1 MAQVDLKSLGRL
13 LQRRHAIVIALS
25 ALIGLAVLSSDGSMA
40 VDRMLRDARDTLRAH
55 PASGEVHIVEI
66 DSRSLQ
72 TISQWPWPRRNHARL
87 VDHLHEAGVRSV
99 AFDVDFSARS
109 NPGDDAVFAA
119 ALQRAGG
126 SVILASLRQHAGA
139 GSSDIIENTPIKPLR
154 DNAFTASVNIIADRD
169 GQVRTM
175 LTGLAIDGAP
185 RPALAALL
193 AESRAEIG
201 RVFRIDTSIRPET
214 IPRHSFV
221 DIVEGR
227 VPAAELAGKRI
238 LVGAT
243 AIEMGDRYAVPRHGV
258 IPGVVIQAL
267 AAETLIAGPVP
278 REWAGGWALAL
289 ALILIAATIR
299 PGRRAFRVAGFAAGG
314 LTVLALPLVAE
325 QWFAASF
332 AIAPALLALAS
343 AALLSLGFQGAGQ
356 YHQRALTDRAT
367 GLPNRAALEAEAGG
381 RPTVVVAR
389 IERFDALAAGLGPNA
404 TATLLLR
411 VADRLGF
418 EGGIVHR
425 LDESSLGWIESS
437 DRAVDLPDRLD
448 ALAALMRAPVD
459 CGRLV
464 DVALSFG
471 IADPTADGVRQQ
483 IANAAL
489 AAARAARESA
499 RWTRFVDGESEETDW
514 HLSLLG
520 ELDAAMAAGHVW
532 NAYQPK
538 LDLRTGQIVAVEAL
552 VRWDH
557 AERGRIPPDGF
568 IPLVEDHGRIGALT
582 RYVFTG
588 ALRDAALWHRA
599 GHPLGVAVNVS
610 AALLLDEA
618 FVTELAE
625 LVAGAQIP
633 ADAITIEVTETAA
646 MNQPE
651 QAIAALERWRAL
663 GVHISIDDYGT
674 GQSSLGYL
682 QKLPAS
688 ELKID
693 MSFVRTLVEDQ
704 RNAIMVRSTIA
715 MAHELGL
722 KVVAEGIEDAECLA
736 LLTGMGCDTA
746 QGWHIGKPMPAAEL
760 LEFVSREHAAAA

>member
-1 MAQVDLKSLGRL
+1 MSRLDFRLLARL
-13 LQRRHAIVIALS
+13 LQRRHAIVVALS
-25 ALIGLAVLSSDGSMA
+25 ALVGLCVLSSEGSVA
-40 VDRMLRDARDTLRAH
+40 VDRLLRDARDAVRAH

-72 TISQWPWPRRNHARL
+72 SISQWPWPRRNHARL
-87 VDHLHEAGVRSV
+87 VDRLHEARTRSV
-99 AFDVDFSARS
+99 AFDVDFSAHS
-109 NPGDDAVFAA
+109 NPADDAAFAA
-119 ALQRAGG
+119 ALERAGG
-126 SVILASLRQHAGA
+126 GIILASLRQHAGA
-139 GSSDIIENTPIKPLR
+139 GSAEIIENTPIERLR

-267 AAETLIAGPVP
+267 AAETLLAGPVP
-278 REWAGGWALAL
+278 RDLAGGWALAL
-289 ALILIAATIR
+289 TMALVAVTIR
-299 PGRRAFRVAGFAAGG
+299 PGRRAIRIAGFAGG
-314 LTVLALPLVAE
+314 AIVILALPLAAE

-343 AALLSLGFQGAGQ
+343 AGLLALGFHGAGQ
-356 YHQRALTDRAT
+356 YHRRALTDRAT
-367 GLPNRAALEAEAGG
+367 GLPNRAALEAEAEGA
-381 RPTVVVAR
+381 PVVVAR
-389 IERFDALAAGLGPNA
+389 IERFDAIAAGLGPAA

-425 LDESSLGWIESS
+425 LDEASLGWIEPAGIESG
-437 DRAVDLPDRLD
+437 LPDRLE

-464 DVALSFG
+464 DVTLSFG
-471 IADPTADGVRQQ
+471 IADPVAEGMRQQ

-489 AAARAARESA
+489 AAARAAREGA
-499 RWTRFVDGESEETDW
+499 RWARFAEGESEETDW

-538 LDLRTGQIVAVEAL
+538 LDLHAGRIVAVEAL

-557 AERGRIPPDGF
+557 AERGRIAPDAF

-610 AALLLDEA
+610 AALLLDDA
-618 FVTELAE
+618 FVAELAD

-633 ADAITIEVTETAA
+633 PGAITIEVTETAA

-663 GVHISIDDYGT
+663 GVNISIDDYGT

-736 LLTGMGCDTA
+736 LLKTMGCDNA
-746 QGWHIGKPMPAAEL
+746 QGWHIGKPMPAPEL
-760 LEFVSREHAAAA
+760 LAFVSGEQAAAA